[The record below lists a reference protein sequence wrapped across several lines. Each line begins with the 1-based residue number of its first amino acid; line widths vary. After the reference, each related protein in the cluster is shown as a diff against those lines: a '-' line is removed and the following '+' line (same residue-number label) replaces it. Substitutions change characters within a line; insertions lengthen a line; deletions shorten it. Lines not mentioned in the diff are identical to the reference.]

1 MDILKA
7 VEDKHIMSMCLD
19 EAMEAFK
26 SDEVPVGAVMLSSY
40 NKVIARAHN
49 QTIFNNSPMAH
60 AEILV
65 IDSASKIL
73 GNCRLTG
80 CTLFVTKEPCI
91 MCAGAIIEARIKRV
105 VFGCY
110 DTKKGALVSL
120 ININQLPLNHKV
132 EITGGVL
139 EEKSREILKDFF
151 KMRRGTEVVITG
163 PTRNRLYA

>member
-73 GNCRLTG
+73 GNCRLT
-80 CTLFVTKEPCI
+80 
-91 MCAGAIIEARIKRV
+91 
-105 VFGCY
+105 
-110 DTKKGALVSL
+110 
-120 ININQLPLNHKV
+120 
-132 EITGGVL
+132 
-139 EEKSREILKDFF
+139 
-151 KMRRGTEVVITG
+151 
-163 PTRNRLYA
+163 